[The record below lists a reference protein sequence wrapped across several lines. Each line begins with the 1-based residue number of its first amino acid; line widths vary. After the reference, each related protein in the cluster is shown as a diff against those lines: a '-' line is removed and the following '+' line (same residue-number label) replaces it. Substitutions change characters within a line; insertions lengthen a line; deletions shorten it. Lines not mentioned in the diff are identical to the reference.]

1 MSEEVLNTETPEAT
15 EVVPVI
21 DDKPVYSL
29 KESVFALIF
38 SFSGYA
44 FFKTAFASGGI
55 SGAIFLTVLCA
66 VSMVFAVMSKAKH
79 SRHSNIY
86 FAMAVIFSLNTG
98 ISGNLMIQFLDAV
111 FAAIMYA
118 MWAFALNN
126 PSYKGADDGLVYCI
140 FNSVFGQTFGNIGKC
155 PSAVI
160 SLTKGNSAGQ
170 NIRNALIG
178 LVIAAPVTLIVISLL
193 SSADDNFSDIMGKL
207 FDGVIENFLGDTVLF
222 IFALPLSFLIFGAVY
237 AAVKNTKES
246 RIDDEKCRENTKSMR
261 IAPAAVMY
269 FSVIPLCVVYVIFFF
284 SQLAYFTS
292 AFGGVLPEEFSA
304 AEYARQGFFE
314 LCAVAVINLAVI
326 IVINLFCRFEEKRP
340 APLRF
345 FTGLISVFTL
355 ILIATAFSKMAMY
368 ISRFGLTQLRVY
380 TSWFMVLLAVL
391 FLLVIVRQFKKVN
404 LAKTGSVV
412 FTVMLAVLSFAQT
425 DALIS
430 KYNLE
435 AYRSGKLDAKVLNMR
450 ELSGDGI
457 YTAME
462 MIGSSDINEVSEA
475 AHFMRVTVERN
486 EDKEIR
492 HRLSVSDLIAEYAAE
507 NAFEKYGVNVS
518 DY

>member
-1 MSEEVLNTETPEAT
+1 MSEENLNTEAVEVT
-15 EVVPVI
+15 ETAPAVKE
-21 DDKPVYSL
+21 KPVYSL

-38 SFSGYA
+38 SFSGYT

-55 SGAIFLTVLCA
+55 SGAIFLVLLCV
-66 VSMVFAVMSKAKH
+66 VSMVFAKMSKAKH

-98 ISGNLMIQFLDAV
+98 ISGNLMVQFLDV
-111 FAAIMYA
+111 MFAAVMYA
-118 MWAFALNN
+118 MWTFALNN
-126 PSYKGADDGLVYCI
+126 PSYKGADDGLVYCL
-140 FNSVFGQTFGNIGKC
+140 FNSVFGQTFGNMGKC
-155 PSAVI
+155 PAAVI
-160 SLTKGNSAGQ
+160 SLTKGNGAGQ

-207 FDGVIENFLGDTVLF
+207 FDGVLENFLGDTVLF
-222 IFALPLSFLIFGAVY
+222 IFALPLSFLIFGAIY

-246 RIDDEKCRENTKSMR
+246 RINAEKCRETTAAMR
-261 IAPAAVMY
+261 LAPAVVMY
-269 FSVIPLCVVYVIFFF
+269 SSVVPLCFVYVIFFF

-326 IVINLFCRFEEKRP
+326 IVINLLCRFEEKRP

-404 LAKTGSVV
+404 LAKIGSVV

-425 DALIS
+425 DALIA

-435 AYRSGKLDAKVLNMR
+435 AYRSGKLDSDVLNMR

-457 YTAME
+457 YTAIE
-462 MIGSSDINEVSEA
+462 MLGSSDSNEINEA
-475 AHFMRVTVERN
+475 AYFVRISVERN
-486 EDKEIR
+486 DDKEIR

-507 NAFEKYGVNVS
+507 KYGVIV